1 VGEKQQK
8 VIEMN
13 LKKIIATTL
22 TATTFFLAQ
31 AQQEEK
37 LALLPIAESSVEIS
51 TPIDT
56 LSEKESAKIAKPF
69 ALKLEHK
76 GLSNQETYTQL
87 QRVDLTHPNVV
98 IKYDY
103 QPQKLDA
110 MQIGFIT
117 DDGFGLNM
125 YKVGDHDGLDKTYL
139 EAWTMLDLEKGRSL
153 LIDAGFDLG
162 KNSQQEFFILTNY
175 VGDNVQ
181 IGGAIFETAENL
193 TDFKNS
199 TYAYAG
205 VDLGKVYL
213 GAGKNKDELLGLVG
227 TTDTK
232 DLGVFGFGFY
242 NPEQSTWSFSLEG
255 AHGDLN
261 KGFYSKEM
269 FDFATMYLSVPQF
282 FPVQFSPQM
291 ARGKYTAKIAGRGTK
306 EGTQILTSVGYTN
319 KVLPIAIGT
328 STTTTKS
335 LETGDIS
342 SQTGL
347 TVQIYKEFE
356 LNKHVSGKVEAR
368 YNTQTSTLDSYVT
381 ICVR

>member
-1 VGEKQQK
+1 
-8 VIEMN
+8 MN

-22 TATTFFLAQ
+22 MATTFFLAQ
-31 AQQEEK
+31 AQQKQE
-37 LALLPIAESSVEIS
+37 LDVFPIAESSVEIS

-56 LSEKESAKIAKPF
+56 LSEKELEKTAKPF

-76 GLSNQETYTQL
+76 GLSGQDTYTQL

-98 IKYDY
+98 VKYDFS
-103 QPQKLDA
+103 PQGLDVA
-110 MQIGFIT
+110 QIGFIT
-117 DDGFGLNM
+117 DDGFGVNM
-125 YKVGDHDGLDKTYL
+125 YKLGDHDGLDKTYL
-139 EAWTMLDLEKGRSL
+139 EAWTQLDLDKGRTL

-162 KNSQQEFFILTNY
+162 KNSDQEFFVLTNY
-175 VGDNVQ
+175 VSDKVQ

-213 GAGKNKDELLGLVG
+213 GAGKNSDQLLGLIG

-242 NPEQSTWSFSLEG
+242 NPSQATWSFSLEG

-261 KGFYSKEM
+261 KGFYSKDM

-291 ARGKYTAKIAGRGTK
+291 ARGTYTAKITGRGSEDAKTI
-306 EGTQILTSVGYTN
+306 QTSFGYTN
-319 KVLPIAIGT
+319 KVLPFAIGT
-328 STTTTKS
+328 STTTTIDQ
-335 LETGDIS
+335 ETDDVS

-347 TVQIYKEFE
+347 TFQIYKEFDIT
-356 LNKHVSGKVEAR
+356 KHVTGKVEAR